1 MTKPQIGRHK
11 KTLEM
16 NHYRKT
22 IHKYKSRQ
30 RSEGCPFCEP
40 DVVANALFENEFV
53 YIVPNLTQYDLW
65 ELHDVEDHL
74 LLIPKRHVETLGE
87 LSQNERL
94 AVMDVAAEYEGKGY
108 NIYARGVDF
117 VKRSVKHQHT
127 HLIKVSNKKPRLA
140 LFLQRPY
147 LLFKK

>member
-1 MTKPQIGRHK
+1 
-11 KTLEM
+11 M

-30 RSEGCPFCEP
+30 RSEGCPFCKP
-40 DVVANALFENEFV
+40 DTVANALFEDEFV

-74 LLIPKRHVETLGE
+74 LLIPKRHVEALGE
-87 LSQNERL
+87 LNDNEKL
-94 AVMDVAAEYEGKGY
+94 AIMDKAAEYEERGY
-108 NIYARGVDF
+108 NIYARGADF

-140 LFLQRPY
+140 LFLQQPY
-147 LLFKK
+147 FLFKK

>member
-1 MTKPQIGRHK
+1 
-11 KTLEM
+11 M

-30 RSEGCPFCEP
+30 RIGGCPFCDP
-40 DVVANALFENEFV
+40 DTISNAVFEDDLI

-74 LLIPKRHVETLGE
+74 LIVPKRHVETLSE
-87 LSQNERL
+87 LTNAEKL
-94 AVMDVAAEYEGKGY
+94 AVMDRAAEYEAKGY
-108 NIYARGVDF
+108 SIYARGVGF

-127 HLIKVSNKKPRLA
+127 HLIKVTNKKPRIA
-140 LFLQRPY
+140 IFLQSPYY
-147 LLFKK
+147 LLKK